1 MRMDELAEI
10 TNKIFV
16 PDTLEAEKILRN
28 ILFDKNFQRI
38 WHKLWWWWLWWW
50 WWWWWWWY
58 WWLWSHNEKGQ
69 KHVGVKIVDQT
80 KHKFTTKCTFFSK
93 DSIVYHWEHKKRF
106 YVHWWWIVPGNT
118 ICWTFWL
125 HYIVESLINI
135 NTKTICHCTLLH
147 WRQLLCSV
155 ILY

>member
-1 MRMDELAEI
+1 MCLTHWKLKRSWETFYLIKISKEYD
-10 TNKIFV
+10 TNCDDDDYDDDDDDDD
-16 PDTLEAEKILRN
+16 DTDDYGHTMK
-28 ILFDKNFQRI
+28 
-38 WHKLWWWWLWWW
+38 
-50 WWWWWWWY
+50 
-58 WWLWSHNEKGQ
+58 KGQ

>member
-1 MRMDELAEI
+1 MKFLYLTHWKLKRSWETLYLIKISKEY
-10 TNKIFV
+10 NK
-16 PDTLEAEKILRN
+16 L
-28 ILFDKNFQRI
+28 
-38 WHKLWWWWLWWW
+38 
-50 WWWWWWWY
+50 WWWWY
-58 WWLWSHNEKGQ
+58 WWLWSHNEKRP
-69 KHVGVKIVDQT
+69 KTCRCKIVDQT

-93 DSIVYHWEHKKRF
+93 KSIVYHWEHKKRF

-125 HYIVESLINI
+125 HCIVESLINI
-135 NTKTICHCTLLH
+135 NTKTICNCTLLH